1 MYQFQLEFQRKERIF
16 KAYIFLFIITALVN
30 VFLFLVDNNSSYPIL
45 RGSISLL
52 FFCTILYFGLRRK
65 IWAVLII
72 KSFVWVHLLLLI
84 IISLSFIFI

>member
-1 MYQFQLEFQRKERIF
+1 MLQFQHEFQRKERIF

-30 VFLFLVDNNSSYPIL
+30 VVLFLVDINSSYPMF

-52 FFCTILYFGLRRK
+52 FFCTILYFGLRRN

-72 KSFVWVHLLLLI
+72 KSFVWVHLFLLI